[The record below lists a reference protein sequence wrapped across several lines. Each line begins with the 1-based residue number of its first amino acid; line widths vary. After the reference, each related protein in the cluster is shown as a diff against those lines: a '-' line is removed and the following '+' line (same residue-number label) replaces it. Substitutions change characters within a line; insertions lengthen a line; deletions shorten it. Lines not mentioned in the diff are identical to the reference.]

1 MSPNEKNKLAGIFLM
16 AHGGLLGLMYL
27 VFFGFFMLIML
38 SDPNAPQGFFGIFF
52 GFLAVFSMIF
62 VLPQIIGGW
71 KMYKKSPNSKV
82 WGIIASVLAC
92 MNVPLGTAAG
102 VFALVFLLSDE
113 GNNFYNQQSQPKYLG
128 EFNQVDEMKI
138 NDFHHQERP
147 EMHGWK

>member
-1 MSPNEKNKLAGIFLM
+1 M

-27 VFFGFFMLIML
+27 GMFGLFFTVMLN
-38 SDPNAPQGFFGIFF
+38 DPNFPKEIFGIFI
-52 GFLAVFSMIF
+52 GFMAVFCTIF

-102 VFALVFLLSDE
+102 VFALIFLLSDE
-113 GNNFYNQQSQPKYLG
+113 GSNFYNSLSQPKYLG
-128 EFNQVDEMKI
+128 EMNRIDELKIKDFQNQEK
-138 NDFHHQERP
+138 P
-147 EMHGWK
+147 EMHSWK